1 MFSQKREKF
10 GQREEPMS
18 GDGCLVVF
26 FLTLGEVLEGF
37 LIYIDDFFQIK
48 VEQKIMIVS

>member
-26 FLTLGEVLEGF
+26 FLDFGGGSGGF
-37 LIYIDDFFQIK
+37 SYIYIIDVFFSDK
-48 VEQKIMIVS
+48 G

>member
-1 MFSQKREKF
+1 M
-10 GQREEPMS
+10 
-18 GDGCLVVF
+18 VVWLCF

-37 LIYIDDFFQIK
+37 LIYIYIIDVFFQIK

>member
-1 MFSQKREKF
+1 
-10 GQREEPMS
+10 MS

-26 FLTLGEVLEGF
+26 FLDFGEVLEGF
-37 LIYIDDFFQIK
+37 LIYIYIIDVFFQIK